1 MLTATLCIDGIATP
15 SVRLHTTDSRG
26 EPCAFVFVD
35 LGQLSLHGDD
45 PEDFRRVA
53 AALLEAAEKLT
64 TAING
69 PAPAAPA
76 PEVAAS

>member
-1 MLTATLCIDGIATP
+1 MLTATLSLDGIATP
-15 SVRLHTTDSRG
+15 RVRLHTTDSHG

-35 LGQLSLHGDD
+35 LGRLSVHGDH

-53 AALLEAAEKLT
+53 AALLNAAEQLE
-64 TAING
+64 TAIDG
-69 PAPAAPA
+69 QAPAA